1 MEKSAEI
8 TRELYL
14 EEKKKGEIAK
24 KLFGIEF
31 YRIFITMSEYQYV
44 V

>member
-14 EEKKKGEIAK
+14 EEKKGEIAK
-24 KLFGIEF
+24 KLFEIEF